1 MTAIFNRRTGLT
13 LAALAALGLG
23 STAAHAQTAFK
34 SGDLV
39 ISVIGD
45 GSTALSAAAAAT
57 SLEEITTS
65 GTLVQTLAT
74 GLVDSGT
81 ATSDGFLT
89 LSSDSHSL
97 SLAGYKGSVGDA
109 GVVAS
114 TDPRT
119 VAVVSAGG
127 LVTTTVFTDATY
139 SGNNIRSTASV
150 NGSTLYLGGTAP
162 GANGGVRVT
171 TAGSGT
177 SSQVESATTNTR
189 NVNIFGG
196 NVYFSTG
203 SGTAGIYSLGA
214 VGSAA
219 PVTPTLIAT
228 DAAKSPYDFYFASRT
243 TLFIADDAA
252 TGGLQ
257 QYTDTG
263 SGFNLVTTFNPAAGV
278 GLRSLTG
285 NGTDIFGVT
294 TANSVVDFNIASGTF
309 STIFTGTAN
318 TAVRGVDFAPTPA
331 AGTPAVP
338 EASTTVSL
346 GLLLALG
353 LGSLVVAKKR
363 TARAS

>member
-1 MTAIFNRRTGLT
+1 MTTFFRRRTGVT

-34 SGDLV
+34 SGNLV
-39 ISVIGD
+39 VSVIGD
-45 GSTALSAAAAAT
+45 GSTTLSSAAAAT
-57 SLEEITTS
+57 SLAEITTS

-89 LSSDSHSL
+89 LSSDGHSL

-114 TDPRT
+114 ADPRA
-119 VAVVSAGG
+119 VAVIGANGA
-127 LVTTTVFTDATY
+127 VTTTAFTDATY
-139 SGNNIRSTASV
+139 AGNNIRSTASV
-150 NGSTLYLGGTAP
+150 SGSTLYLGGTGA

-171 TAGSGT
+171 AAGSGT

-196 NVYFSTG
+196 NLYFSTG
-203 SGTAGIYSLGA
+203 SGTTGIYSLGA
-214 VGSAA
+214 VGSAG
-219 PVTPTLIAT
+219 PVTPTLVVA
-228 DAAKSPYDFYFASRT
+228 DAAKSPYDFYFASP
-243 TLFIADDAA
+243 TLLFVADDAA

-257 QYTDTG
+257 QYTNTG
-263 SGFNLVTTFNPAAGV
+263 SGFSLVNTFNPAAGV

-294 TANSVVDFNIASGTF
+294 TANSVVDFSLASGTF
-309 STIFTGTAN
+309 STIFTGGAN
-318 TAVRGVDFAPTPA
+318 TVLRGVDFAPTPA
-331 AGTPAVP
+331 GGTPAVP

-353 LGSLVVAKKR
+353 LGSLLVAKKR
-363 TARAS
+363 TARVS